1 MNPKKYTLGLVTAIL
16 ALAAQSAG
24 AHTLTATAGGLG
36 SGLAHPFLG
45 IDHLL
50 AMLAVG
56 LWAVQLGGSAVWK
69 VPLAFVV
76 TMLLG
81 AGLAGVDLPF
91 IETVIAASVLVLGL
105 AITLPWRLAPLL
117 ASLMVALFAL
127 FHGHAHGSAMPVSAS
142 PLIYFAGF
150 AAATLVLHVLGA
162 ASGYLLF
169 QRSQAVLV
177 RVGGTGTGRRGS
189 VAVERDLRRHL
200 SRESTLHPVIF
211 SA

>member
-1 MNPKKYTLGLVTAIL
+1 MSHKKYAFGLVTMVL
-16 ALAAQSAG
+16 ALTALPAS
-24 AHTLTATAGGLG
+24 AHTLAGTAGGFG

-105 AITLPWRLAPLL
+105 AITLQWRLAPLL

-127 FHGHAHGSAMPVSAS
+127 FHGHAHGSAMPVTAS

-150 AAATLVLHVLGA
+150 AATTLVLHALGA

-177 RVGGTGTGRRGS
+177 RAGGMALAGAGLWLLIG
-189 VAVERDLRRHL
+189 V
-200 SRESTLHPVIF
+200 
-211 SA
+211 

>member
-1 MNPKKYTLGLVTAIL
+1 MNPKKYTFSLVTMVL
-16 ALAAQSAG
+16 ALTALPAS
-24 AHTLTATAGGLG
+24 AHTLAGTTGVFG
-36 SGLAHPFLG
+36 SGLVHPFLG

-69 VPLAFVV
+69 IPLAFVV

-91 IETVIAASVLVLGL
+91 VETVIAASVLVLGL
-105 AITLPWRLAPLL
+105 AITLQWRLAPLL

-127 FHGHAHGSAMPVSAS
+127 FHGHAHGSAMPVTAS
-142 PLIYFAGF
+142 PLTYFAGF

-177 RVGGTGTGRRGS
+177 RAGGM
-189 VAVERDLRRHL
+189 
-200 SRESTLHPVIF
+200 TLAGAGLWLLIGV
-211 SA
+211 